1 MTGNLTDAARALAG
15 DLPILSMDG
24 STRIVYRIDEVVYKV
39 NNGMWDEDANL
50 TEYETI
56 RDMGTLPDGVYIPE
70 TSIYSVDGQNVIAM
84 QFIEGTAVAE
94 CYCIAGL
101 EECTDMCMSNDVWE
115 TVSGYLDDTA
125 GLNTI
130 ITENGDI
137 YLIDLA

>member
-15 DLPILSMDG
+15 DLPILSMNG
-24 STRIVYRIDEVVYKV
+24 STRFVYRIDEVVYKV
-39 NNGMWDEDANL
+39 NNGMWDEDTNL

-70 TSIYSVDGQNVIAM
+70 TSIYSVDGQNVVAM

-94 CYCIAGL
+94 CYCYELGDI
-101 EECTDMCMSNDVWE
+101 CDNTCMPAHVWE
-115 TVSGYLDDTA
+115 KVNGYLDDTA

-130 ITENGDI
+130 ITDNGDI